1 MIFVDVKKKGIAKK
15 NLTELK
21 ENNKNIQ
28 KPKLWQCITG
38 GFIP

>member
-1 MIFVDVKKKGIAKK
+1 MSKRKELQKK
-15 NLTELK
+15 LTELK